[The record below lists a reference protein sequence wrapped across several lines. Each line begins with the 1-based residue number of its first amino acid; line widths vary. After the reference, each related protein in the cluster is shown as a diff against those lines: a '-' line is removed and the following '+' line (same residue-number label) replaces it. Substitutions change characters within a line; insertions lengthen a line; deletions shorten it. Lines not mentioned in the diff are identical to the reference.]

1 MHTIYIIKFLINSF
15 YTYFLKLVSIT
26 ASSKMNSPKV
36 NMSIQAAKKVNG
48 LADPTKPFSSF
59 MKYNKND
66 LEVTMH
72 FIKAPA
78 MTTFLK
84 DKLYS
89 MIKDNMMEAYKKCPW
104 GWDGKKKR
112 AELFHKDARYIL
124 VRHSSDNSLA
134 AFVHFRFDIEN
145 LIEVLYLYELQIE
158 KNVRGKGLGRYLMTL
173 LETMAFHYKM
183 KRIVLTVL
191 KSDVNVVKFYFSLQ
205 YEIESYSPE
214 DAFYYILSKK
224 KKTLELTKNK

>member
-1 MHTIYIIKFLINSF
+1 MSN
-15 YTYFLKLVSIT
+15 
-26 ASSKMNSPKV
+26 NPKV
-36 NMSIQAAKKVNG
+36 NMSIQATKKVNG

-66 LEVTMH
+66 LDMKMK

-78 MTTFLK
+78 MNTFLK
-84 DKLYS
+84 AKVFS
-89 MIKDNMMEAYKKCPW
+89 MVKDNMMETYKKCPW
-104 GWDGKKKR
+104 GWNGKDKR
-112 AELFHKDARYIL
+112 AELFHKDSRYIL
-124 VRHSSDNSLA
+124 VQHSSNNSIA

-145 LIEVLYLYELQIE
+145 LIEVLYLYEIQID
-158 KNVRGKGLGRYLMTL
+158 KDVRGKGLGRYLMSL
-173 LETMAFHYKM
+173 LETIAFHYKM

-191 KSDVNVVKFYFSLQ
+191 KSEEDVVKFYFSLQ

-224 KKTLELTKNK
+224 KKTLELVKN